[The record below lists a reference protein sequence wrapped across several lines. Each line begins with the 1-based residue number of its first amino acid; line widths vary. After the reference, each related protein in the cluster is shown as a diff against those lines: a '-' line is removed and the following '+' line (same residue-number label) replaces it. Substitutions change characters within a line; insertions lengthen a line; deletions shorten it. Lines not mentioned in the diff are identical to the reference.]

1 MVIFDS
7 QSEFFRYPQGAVK
20 ENNEITLNIYIK
32 RDFICIPQ
40 VIIEKRHDFETKLY
54 KSLKME
60 WVNTYKNYDLYRTHF
75 FIEECG
81 NYYYSFRF
89 NNNNDNVNPYSTI
102 HELLIFKKD
111 YNTPDW
117 IKGCI
122 MYHIFVDRFYKTKI
136 NSKNDNIIIRN
147 DWGGV
152 PNYKPD
158 ANGEILNNDFFGG
171 NIEGIISKLP
181 YLNSIG
187 VTAIY
192 LSPIF
197 EAHSNHKYD
206 IGDYLNIDPMLGTE
220 NSLKTL
226 CSKAGE
232 YGMSVILDGV
242 FSHTGVDSVYFNKYN
257 NYNSIGAYQ
266 SKNSPYY
273 DWYTFKNWNNDYN
286 CWWDI
291 KILPTINKL
300 NDSYIDFITGEDGV
314 LKHWL
319 KAGVKGY
326 RLDVADELPNEFLE
340 KLRDSVKSENNNAII
355 IGEVWEDA
363 SNKFSYDKLKEY
375 FCGNQL
381 DSVTNYPLRTAIIEY
396 LKYNDCN
403 KLYETM
409 NLIMEKYPAEAV
421 NCLMNILSTH
431 DTVRILTELGSITI
445 PNSKDEM
452 ATSTLSKE
460 ELSKGINLLKIASL
474 LQMTLPG
481 VPCIYYGDEVGMEG
495 WKDPFNRLCFPW
507 GNENIEILSHY
518 KFLAELRKGSNL
530 FVNGKYKCILHDE
543 GVFAFERYNENKK
556 IVIAINLSK
565 ITITLNFNMT
575 MKEYGTNNV
584 KSKFNLK
591 YNSYIIVQNS

>member
-1 MVIFDS
+1 MIIFDC

-20 ENNEITLNIYIK
+20 ENDKITLNIYIK
-32 RDFICIPQ
+32 RDFICMPK
-40 VIIEKRHDFETKLY
+40 VIIEKRYDYNKEFY
-54 KSLKME
+54 KSYSLE
-60 WVNTYKNYDLYRTHF
+60 WVGTHKNYDLYSATF
-75 FIEECG
+75 YIEESG
-81 NYYYSFRF
+81 NYYYSFKF
-89 NNNNDNVNPYSTI
+89 NDNINPCSKL
-102 HELLIFKKD
+102 HELLIYKKE
-111 YNTPDW
+111 YQTPNW
-117 IKGCI
+117 IKGGI
-122 MYHIFVDRFYKTKI
+122 IYHIFVDRFYKNKI

-152 PNYKPD
+152 PNYKFNE
-158 ANGEILNNDFFGG
+158 NGEILNNDFFGG

-181 YLNSIG
+181 YLYSLG

-206 IGDYLNIDPMLGTE
+206 TGDYLNIDPMFGTE
-220 NSLKTL
+220 NSLKML
-226 CSKAGE
+226 CTVADK
-232 YGMSVILDGV
+232 YGMSIILDGV
-242 FSHTGVDSVYFNKYN
+242 FSHTGVDSLYFNKYN
-257 NYNSIGAYQ
+257 NYKSIGAYQ
-266 SKNSPYY
+266 GVDSPYF
-273 DWYTFKNWNNDYN
+273 DWYTFKNWNSDYS

-300 NDSYIDFITGEDGV
+300 NNSYLNFITGKEGV

-319 KAGVKGY
+319 NAGIKGY

-340 KLRDSVKSENNNAII
+340 KIRSSVKSEEKDAII

-396 LKYNDCN
+396 LKYKDCKN
-403 KLYETM
+403 LYETI
-409 NLIMEKYPAEAV
+409 NFIMEKYPTESV

-431 DTVRILTELGSITI
+431 DTVRILTEIGSNTV

-452 ATSTLSKE
+452 SSSKLSKE
-460 ELSKGINLLKIASL
+460 ELTIGIKLLKIASL

-481 VPCIYYGDEVGMEG
+481 IPCIYYGDEVGMEG
-495 WKDPFNRLCFPW
+495 WWDPFNRFCFPW

-518 KFLAELRKGSNL
+518 KFLSELRKSNNL
-530 FVNGKYKCILHDE
+530 FIDGKYKCIIHDE
-543 GVFAFERYNENKK
+543 GVFAFERYYENKK
-556 IVIAINLSK
+556 IVIAINLSQ
-565 ITITLNFNMT
+565 ITITLNVHHI
-575 MKEYGTNNV
+575 MKEYGKNNIGNEFNV
-584 KSKFNLK
+584 KKNNYLILYS
-591 YNSYIIVQNS
+591 Q